1 MKILTKRKQE
11 QTILTYVKV
20 LNKILAD
27 KIQQCFVQ
35 SFKRIIPYN
44 QGFTNGSVV
53 KNQSANARDTG
64 VIPESR

>member
-1 MKILTKRKQE
+1 MKILNKRKQK

-20 LNKILAD
+20 LNKILAN
-27 KIQQCFVQ
+27 KIQQCVCTV
-35 SFKRIIPYN
+35 FKRIIPYN
-44 QGFTNGSVV
+44 EGFTNGSVV